1 MDRKQQLKE
10 STSEFSII
18 SDLPPTE
25 EVSDNELETLDEI
38 EQDFK
43 GPLTDDLGKQTSE
56 LQTLPQVVN
65 RPVHDTYSQ
74 SLVHRVSFDFA

>member
-1 MDRKQQLKE
+1 MDPKQQLKE

-25 EVSDNELETLDEI
+25 EVSDNELETIDDI

-43 GPLTDDLGKQTSE
+43 GPLAENLGKQTSE
-56 LQTLPQVVN
+56 L
-65 RPVHDTYSQ
+65 
-74 SLVHRVSFDFA
+74 